1 MSQASA
7 PSIEAS
13 APSIDDWRCPV
24 CLEMLCK
31 PVVGACGH
39 VFCFWCEHKSMDVFD
54 KSSCPTCR
62 MPFSNLPA
70 VCEALHYH
78 LGRTYPREYARRL
91 RECHEEEKKTG
102 NFSPNPTP
110 VFLFDFSKINEVIER
125 GVQNRGSEKRLFD
138 FLEAQEPMTEPD
150 MNAIF
155 ACTPGMEDVETHVL
169 WEPVVLNCGHAVC
182 KSCASSTLT
191 FGPGS
196 TSLCPCGDCRMR
208 VVGDK
213 MPAVCKLMQR
223 VIEASPIAERVR
235 REAAAREEAA
245 RLNAETELAEKEEE
259 DHDDEEEEDHD
270 GEEEEEE
277 EEEEAEEANPLP
289 GAVPEGGEADVD
301 VDDLRPNPETFVHVA
316 VGCDACGV
324 YPIKGRRFRCIDC
337 PERMG
342 FDLCGACHGLVEARF
357 VERGPMLGAIEG
369 RFNQQHRPGH
379 RMREVLPVPNF
390 FHILQQRHPDLN
402 PRQIMNF
409 IEEQILAQ
417 QEGWDGNP
425 INNAADNIVADIL
438 DNLDDFRVDGAVAA
452 EEGTAGGNI
461 MEAGLEGGPVEDVV
475 RADAEAEELLTRQ
488 LFGDEDEEEEEEEEE
503 GDVEVEYLSEE
514 DEELASDARRI
525 GLDAS

>member
-1 MSQASA
+1 M
-7 PSIEAS
+7 
-13 APSIDDWRCPV
+13 
-24 CLEMLCK
+24 
-31 PVVGACGH
+31 
-39 VFCFWCEHKSMDVFD
+39 
-54 KSSCPTCR
+54 
-62 MPFSNLPA
+62 
-70 VCEALHYH
+70 
-78 LGRTYPREYARRL
+78 
-91 RECHEEEKKTG
+91 
-102 NFSPNPTP
+102 
-110 VFLFDFSKINEVIER
+110 
-125 GVQNRGSEKRLFD
+125 
-138 FLEAQEPMTEPD
+138 
-150 MNAIF
+150 
-155 ACTPGMEDVETHVL
+155 
-169 WEPVVLNCGHAVC
+169 
-182 KSCASSTLT
+182 
-191 FGPGS
+191 
-196 TSLCPCGDCRMR
+196 
-208 VVGDK
+208 
-213 MPAVCKLMQR
+213 
-223 VIEASPIAERVR
+223 
-235 REAAAREEAA
+235 
-245 RLNAETELAEKEEE
+245 
-259 DHDDEEEEDHD
+259 
-270 GEEEEEE
+270 
-277 EEEEAEEANPLP
+277 P

-503 GDVEVEYLSEE
+503 EGDVEVEYLSEE